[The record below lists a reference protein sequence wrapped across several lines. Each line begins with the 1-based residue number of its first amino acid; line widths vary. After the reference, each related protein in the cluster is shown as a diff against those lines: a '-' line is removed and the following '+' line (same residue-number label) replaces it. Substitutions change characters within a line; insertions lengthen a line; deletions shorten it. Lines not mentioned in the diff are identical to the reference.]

1 MTEEATSPVTGMEDI
16 LQRLEEAKQQ
26 LLDSLE
32 HCAPERFAWESS
44 DGDSLK
50 RILERTADDIG
61 FHYGRLVAQAL
72 SLPPPPC
79 SQKAEFESLRE
90 ATVSLQVAQRRF
102 SNLLHDLS
110 SADLE
115 RTTVDTEQGTYTLKQ
130 LLEMAIAHYRM
141 RVRQVGRVS
150 SEAAEVAQ
158 DPA

>member
-1 MTEEATSPVTGMEDI
+1 MTEEAMSPTAGMEDI
-16 LQRLEEAKQQ
+16 LGRLEEAKQQ
-26 LLDSLE
+26 LVDALE
-32 HCAPERFAWESS
+32 RCDAERFTWEGS

-50 RILERTADDIG
+50 QILERTADDLS
-61 FHYGRLVAQAL
+61 FHYGRLVARAL
-72 SLPPPPC
+72 TLPPPPC

-115 RTTVDTEQGTYTLKQ
+115 RTAVDAEHGTYTMEQ

-150 SEAAEVAQ
+150 GEAAEVAQ